1 MSTYNFFKHS
11 LDATKKKFAEYKRPS
26 VKFYLEVKEIR
37 QQLYTAV
44 QYEEISKDEYKE
56 LDSEFERYSPKARVV

>member
-11 LDATKKKFAEYKRPS
+11 LDATKKKFAEYKKPS

-37 QQLYTAV
+37 QQLYVAV
-44 QYEEISKDEYKE
+44 QYEEISEEEFRE
-56 LDSEFERYSPKARVV
+56 LDREFERYSPKARVV